1 MDINITSAKTYF
13 MEMMEEVVQ
22 GREYFI
28 MKHGKPLARI
38 VPVFEDAPTRAE
50 ITERLFSYQT
60 LK

>member
-1 MDINITSAKTYF
+1 MDINIDSAKNYF
-13 MEMMEEVVQ
+13 MEMMDEVVN

-28 MKHGKPLARI
+28 LRHGKAIARI

-60 LK
+60 LV